1 MMTPFS
7 LGQPLAPDFVRNFIS
22 LNDSEYA
29 TEYIEFHYTASPAG
43 RTVGL
48 QRKPSDTAS
57 TAMYH
62 LYLLQAVLSVTP
74 PITNRT
80 ALPMAHVR
88 ASKRRSTW
96 RVPELYGVTLKFS
109 LKSSLSQY

>member
-62 LYLLQAVLSVTP
+62 LYLLQAVLHRPLPIVLPSPWHMYVP
-74 PITNRT
+74 PN
-80 ALPMAHVR
+80 AEVLGEYQNCMA
-88 ASKRRSTW
+88 
-96 RVPELYGVTLKFS
+96 
-109 LKSSLSQY
+109 